1 MMHYG
6 YFIISKMAAAFAHC
20 GKFRSLTRL
29 FTSQQNALLSNYIN
43 KQVRNECKSFNIV
56 SIRPLCSS
64 TTSENPSNTEP
75 ADKLSKKNFD
85 LSFEGYQK
93 LKRKIRSRQRI
104 AGLPVAAV
112 ALLTSSAVS
121 AYLNPNM
128 FDAPPDQIQPI
139 M

>member
-1 MMHYG
+1 
-6 YFIISKMAAAFAHC
+6 MAAALAHC
-20 GKFRSLTRL
+20 GKMRSLSRL
-29 FTSQQNALLSNYIN
+29 IANQKIRFLTNCLV
-43 KQVRNECKSFNIV
+43 KQVPHKQNNLILV

-64 TTSENPSNTEP
+64 TSAENPSNSQSSDNLKVESNK
-75 ADKLSKKNFD
+75 KLD
-85 LSFEGYQK
+85 LSFEEYQK

-104 AGLPVAAV
+104 AGLPIAAV
-112 ALLTSSAVS
+112 ALMTSSAVS